1 MHVEAAP
8 PSLRKRRPQL
18 SKRFERVVMKCLAK
32 HPDDRYRDAA
42 ALLADLAAVDGRPPT
57 GLLARWRDWWSG

>member
-8 PSLRKRRPQL
+8 PSLRKRRPEL

-32 HPDDRYRDAA
+32 HPDDRYRDATQ
-42 ALLADLAAVDGRPPT
+42 LLDDLAKVDGKPPT
-57 GLLARWRDWWSG
+57 GWLGRWREWWSG